1 MQKTSKRTTDPL
13 LEDEEFRMN
22 ADQALPQTS
31 TEDGQTINGQDETKK
46 VKPKRKG
53 YSYSIPG
60 PLEDLSFNSV
70 FILIYYQNIIFIF

>member
-1 MQKTSKRTTDPL
+1 MQKTPKKTTAHL
-13 LEDEEFRMN
+13 LEDEESRIN

-46 VKPKRKG
+46 VKRKRKG
-53 YSYSIPG
+53 FSYSFCG

-70 FILIYYQNIIFIF
+70 FILRYY